1 MRQCEVGNR
10 GSEPTMTTPPA
21 TSEGDTQ
28 IDGIFGPVTKTA
40 VEYPRDSH
48 LAVDDIVG
56 PATWAALGSDGAR
69 PLTLGD
75 GLRWPVAGKLQTAL
89 NEGRGDFAPGCNPVL
104 AVDGLHGEQTAA
116 AAKGPQQL
124 GGVQADGVVSLQ
136 ARRRAKIVCTLGP
149 TTSSP
154 EQVSAL
160 VAAGLDV
167 ARLNMSHGDH
177 GAHRAAY
184 DAVRAACDASGRR
197 VGVLVDLQGPKIR
210 LGRFAAGPVTLTAGQ
225 EFTITAEDVPGDQN
239 EASCSYPGLAG
250 DVRPGTTL
258 LVDDGRVVLE
268 VTAVRGAR
276 VRTRVVVGGVVSDHK
291 GLNLPGVRVSVPA
304 LTDKDTDDLRW
315 ALGLRADMIAL
326 SFVQGP
332 EDAEPARKIMDEM
345 GVRLP
350 LIAKIEKPQAVA
362 ALGEIVAAFDGIM
375 VARGDLGVEFPLE
388 QVPLVQKR
396 AIKLARQAAKPV
408 IVATQMLESMV
419 SAPRPTR
426 AEASDVAN
434 AVLDGADALMLS
446 AETSVGAYPVETVAT
461 MARIIMAAEQQWPSG
476 APQTGAPETTGCA
489 IARAAGE
496 VGAAVGAR
504 ALVAFTMTG
513 ETARRLA
520 RYRSPIP
527 LLVFTTES
535 ATRSQLAL
543 TWGAETFLVPHV
555 AHTDDMVRLV
565 EAALQDIGRCT
576 QGDVV
581 VIVAGSPP
589 GTPGRT
595 NALRVH
601 RIGDAIQ
608 S

>member
-1 MRQCEVGNR
+1 M
-10 GSEPTMTTPPA
+10 S
-21 TSEGDTQ
+21 
-28 IDGIFGPVTKTA
+28 
-40 VEYPRDSH
+40 
-48 LAVDDIVG
+48 
-56 PATWAALGSDGAR
+56 
-69 PLTLGD
+69 
-75 GLRWPVAGKLQTAL
+75 
-89 NEGRGDFAPGCNPVL
+89 
-104 AVDGLHGEQTAA
+104 
-116 AAKGPQQL
+116 
-124 GGVQADGVVSLQ
+124 
-136 ARRRAKIVCTLGP
+136 RRAKIVCTLGP
-149 TTSSP
+149 ATSSP
-154 EQVSAL
+154 EQIMAL
-160 VAAGLDV
+160 VDAGLDV

-177 GAHRAAY
+177 DTHRAAY
-184 DAVRAACDASGRR
+184 DVVRAASDASGRS

-225 EFTITAEDVPGDQN
+225 QFTITTQDVPGDSG
-239 EASCSYPGLAG
+239 EVSVSYRGLAG

-268 VTAVRGAR
+268 VTAVQGAG
-276 VRTRVVVGGVVSDHK
+276 VRTQVVVGGRVSDHK

-304 LTDKDTDDLRW
+304 LTGKDADDLRW

-362 ALGEIVAAFDGIM
+362 ALNEIVAAFDGIM

-396 AIKLARQAAKPV
+396 AISLARQAAKPV
-408 IVATQMLESMV
+408 IVATQMLESMI

-434 AVLDGADALMLS
+434 AVLDGADAVMLS
-446 AETSVGAYPVETVAT
+446 AETSVGAYPTEAVAT
-461 MARIIMAAEQQWPSG
+461 MARIIVAAEREWPF
-476 APQTGAPETTGCA
+476 APPAGTPETTGGA
-489 IARAAGE
+489 IARAAAE

-520 RYRSPIP
+520 RCRSPIP
-527 LLVFTTES
+527 LLAFTTES

-543 TWGAETFLVPHV
+543 TWGAETFLVLPV
-555 AHTDDMVRLV
+555 EHTDDMVRQV
-565 EAALQDIGRCT
+565 DAALRDIARCAE
-576 QGDVV
+576 GDLV

-601 RIGDAIQ
+601 RIGDVIV